1 MSNFDDILNQSKKNV
16 QVPAPKEIVVKPLD
30 SEENKEK
37 KEWVEK
43 QKKKREQLFEM
54 IEAACPTIV
63 SSIEKMSEFLKVQ
76 SNFEKYS
83 LNNNILI
90 FAQKPDATKVKDFNG
105 WKDEGG
111 SVKKGSKGFF
121 IMEPSTY
128 KKDGEDRVAF
138 NPKTVFD
145 ISDVAD
151 VDPVQQVSYDKA
163 LLIRALVH
171 ESPVNIVTLKDYPS
185 SKPEGAYYD
194 IKDKVIYAKAG
205 MAVNDI
211 FISVSQALAFAEIAR
226 KSNEP
231 FRAADHVFQARCV
244 ALVLANK
251 FGVSAD
257 KIQLYSMPARYA
269 ECDSEMIKKDLSEI
283 HSAVKSIVSRMN
295 EVLIE
300 RPKEQSKSRSDKEAR

>member
-1 MSNFDDILNQSKKNV
+1 MSNFDDILNQAKKNG
-16 QVPAPKEIVVKPLD
+16 QVPAPKEIVVQPP
-30 SEENKEK
+30 ENKENNEK

-43 QKKKREQLFEM
+43 QKKKREQLFAM

-121 IMEPSTY
+121 IMEPSAY

-185 SKPEGAYYD
+185 GKPEGAYYD

-251 FGVSAD
+251 FGVPSD

-269 ECDSEMIKKDLSEI
+269 GCDSEMIKKDLSEI
-283 HSAVKSIVSRMN
+283 HGAVKSIVSRMN